1 MHDKLGN
8 LANHEGSGMALQD
21 CDSAGTGG
29 GDSDRRGLC
38 GGRERKVAGSMPA
51 GQSWAGVYYNPVYGY
66 LHLIEKDGSLVGRWR
81 RTDGSHWGELSGTA
95 DGNLMHF
102 TWKEHTIGAVGPSG
116 EARGSGVFSYK
127 LPSNSDIAELDGQYA
142 LDDSSDIGQWH
153 CVKQN
158 NIPPDI
164 DSVKGDNPDA
174 PVGGHD
180 KWQ

>member
-1 MHDKLGN
+1 MKARAWLCRIAIALG
-8 LANHEGSGMALQD
+8 LVAATVIVAA
-21 CDSAGTGG
+21 CAGG
-29 GDSDRRGLC
+29 GSA
-38 GGRERKVAGSMPA
+38 KFPAVAGSMPA